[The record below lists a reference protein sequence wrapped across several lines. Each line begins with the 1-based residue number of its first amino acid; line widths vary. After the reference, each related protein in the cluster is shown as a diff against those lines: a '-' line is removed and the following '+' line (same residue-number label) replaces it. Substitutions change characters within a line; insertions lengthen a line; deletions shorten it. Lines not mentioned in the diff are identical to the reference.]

1 MTCRARYMSSTAT
14 VLMPRLVIWA
24 TLLFVGERVAAQRGY
39 SPYVLLVLLVILVP
53 IGIFAGLVLSARR

>member
-1 MTCRARYMSSTAT
+1 
-14 VLMPRLVIWA
+14 MPRLVIWA